1 MAIRAVAVVR
11 AGPEIARQSNCMPV
25 LVPYESKGH
34 NVTISCDREGFSCS
48 ILKKRLTEP
57 ARLSDFLDQMISIA
71 AEGTGLHA
79 YLFALRFRNDIHA
92 SHFAVG
98 LAGPDADRGR
108 RVFYF
113 SQMVV
118 TVPHVIASQRVARM
132 RAR

>member
-1 MAIRAVAVVR
+1 
-11 AGPEIARQSNCMPV
+11 MPV
-25 LVPYESKGH
+25 LVRYENKGH

-71 AEGTGLHA
+71 AEGIGFHA
-79 YLFALRFRNDIHA
+79 YLFALRFRKDIHA